1 MRRTLALLAALLP
14 LAARAEPPATPAPAP
29 ATETPA
35 SPAATPASA
44 TTSEGAMGGAPTGLT
59 ASASLGAG
67 GELGLESG
75 KAGVFELELAVGYEI
90 GDIGLRPE
98 LAAAFGL
105 APDSNFAIRPG
116 VRFELPGLP
125 IQLRAALDASTSRGG
140 DLHWRWLLLGAAAEL
155 RLTGLFGLFAE
166 VDTGAK
172 LSSSAGLPLLL
183 RAGASFRF

>member
-14 LAARAEPPATPAPAP
+14 LAAWAEPPATQPSGS
-29 ATETPA
+29 E
-35 SPAATPASA
+35 PAATQAHA
-44 TTSEGAMGGAPTGLT
+44 QASEGAMGGAPTGLT

-75 KAGVFELELAVGYEI
+75 KAGVFELELAVGYEFA
-90 GDIGLRPE
+90 DIGLRPE
-98 LAAAFGL
+98 LAVAFGL
-105 APDSNFAIRPG
+105 EPDSNVAIRPG
-116 VRFELPGLP
+116 LRFELPGLP
-125 IQLRAALDASTSRGG
+125 VQLRAAFDASTSRGG

-172 LSSSAGLPLLL
+172 LSSNAGLPLLL